1 MTINEKIRA
10 IIWDLGGV
18 ILRTEDSSHRVKWE
32 KRFGLESWGLANM
45 IFRNEI
51 SQLASIGKAS
61 VDDIWSALQEEY
73 NLDNDEIERLKK
85 DFFAGDRLDERLLAF
100 IRQLKGSYKI
110 GMITN
115 AWPDIRHWIENEWK
129 IADAFD
135 HIIVS
140 AEVGMVKPDPAIYT
154 LCLQALNVEPD
165 EAIFVDDFKENIE
178 GAKAVGMQAIH
189 FQNPEDTSIELKKIL
204 GI

>member
-189 FQNPEDTSIELKKIL
+189 FQDPVEARTELKEIL
-204 GI
+204 GM